1 MAIGVV
7 AALDALKGVHGRGY
21 TFLRAEPRGDELFIS
36 FDQLRLEAARRGEH
50 LRRTGLKKGDRV
62 ALLIPEGEEFIPT
75 FYGALWAGLVPVP
88 LYPPLTL
95 GKLDAFMQAL
105 TAILRVAEPKLLVTT
120 ARIRQL
126 LWSIVGSVPSLQS
139 LLTVE
144 RLALP
149 VTEPLS
155 SPEELAASDL
165 ALLQFTSGSTAMPK
179 GVQVMHGN
187 LAASVKAIDHG
198 GLLLD
203 PGRDHAVSWL
213 PLYHDMGLIGVVL
226 VSASAGVSATFIPPL
241 SFVKNAT
248 IWLET
253 IHRKRGT
260 VTFAPNFAYALA
272 TKRVRPEQIRRW
284 DLSCM
289 RVFGCGAEP
298 INPQTLRDF
307 LATFAPTGLR
317 PHALLPCYGMAE
329 ATLAISFVGLHETMR
344 TDRIDARQY
353 HSHRRA
359 VPAVDGAKAREI
371 VSCGRPFPEHE
382 LAIFDESGNRLPDRQ
397 VGEIRLRGPTVTAGY
412 FRDPDASRSA
422 GLIENGWLRTGDL
435 GYLVNG
441 ELFVSGRLKDI
452 LIIHGRNYY
461 PQEIEWQVEEVP
473 GVRKGSAV
481 VFSRPGVASEEL
493 VVVAEA
499 RPGDPDILR
508 AAIVARVNEEL
519 GLSASDVVVLRPGS
533 IPKTSSG
540 KLQRR
545 RTRELYLSGKL
556 TKRGPRTRGATATR
570 IIVARH
576 LASSLLGL
584 ARHQARGWL
593 KRFLPPTA

>member
-21 TFLRAEPRGDELFIS
+21 TFLRGDSRDELFMS
-36 FDQLRLEAARRGEH
+36 FDQLRLEAAQRGEH
-50 LRRTGLKKGDRV
+50 LRRAGLKKGDRV
-62 ALLIPEGEEFIPT
+62 ALVIPEGEQFIPT

-88 LYPPLTL
+88 LYPPLAL

-105 TAILRVAEPKLLVTT
+105 TAILNVAEPRLLVTT

-126 LWSIVGSVPSLQS
+126 LWSILGNVKSLES
-139 LLTVE
+139 LLPVE
-144 RLALP
+144 RLAVP
-149 VTEPLS
+149 VTGPLS
-155 SPEELAASDL
+155 APEEIGPSDL

-179 GVQVMHGN
+179 GVQVTHGN
-187 LAASVKAIDHG
+187 LAASVKAIDHDG
-198 GLLLD
+198 VLLD
-203 PGRDHAVSWL
+203 PERDHAVSWL
-213 PLYHDMGLIGVVL
+213 PLYHDMGLIGMVL

-248 IWLET
+248 LWLET
-253 IHRKRGT
+253 IHRRRGT
-260 VTFAPNFAYALA
+260 VTFAPNFAYALV
-272 TKRVRPEQIRRW
+272 TKRARPEQIRRW

-307 LATFAPTGLR
+307 LATFAPTGL
-317 PHALLPCYGMAE
+317 PPQAVLPCYGMAE
-329 ATLAISFVGLHETMR
+329 ATLAISFVGLQETMR

-353 HSHRRA
+353 HSERRA
-359 VPAVDGAKAREI
+359 VPAADGAKAREV

-382 LAIFDESGNRLPDRQ
+382 LGIFDESGNRLPDRQ
-397 VGEIRLRGPTVTAGY
+397 VGEIRLRGPTVAAGY
-412 FRDPDASRSA
+412 FRDPEASRTA
-422 GLIENGWLRTGDL
+422 GMIEGGWLRTGDL

-461 PQEIEWQVEEVP
+461 PQEIEWQVEEVA
-473 GVRKGSAV
+473 GVRKGGAV
-481 VFSRPGVASEEL
+481 VFSRPGAASEEL

-499 RPGDPDILR
+499 RGGNPESLR
-508 AAIVARVNEEL
+508 AAIVARIGEEL
-519 GLSASDVVVLRPGS
+519 GLSASDVVVLRPGTV
-533 IPKTSSG
+533 PKTSSG

-545 RTRELYLSGKL
+545 KTRELYLSGKL
-556 TKRGPRTRGATATR
+556 AKRGYRSAGTTATR

-593 KRFLPPTA
+593 KRFLSPTA